1 MDNSIFQISTVSAY
15 HQTIFAL
22 FTSAKQHTA
31 TATTNTS
38 VVVSYNVG
46 PFSSPAP
53 FDRLRSSLQRFASS
67 TIFLWLLSNLSLQ

>member
-22 FTSAKQHTA
+22 FTPAKQYTA

-46 PFSSPAP
+46 PFSSSAP
-53 FDRLRSSLQRFASS
+53 FHRL
-67 TIFLWLLSNLSLQ
+67 